1 MTHTYQIEGMHCGSC
16 VGKVKSELLKLGD
29 VTEAE
34 VQLKGPQATI
44 SLAHHIPLTA
54 LQRAIDKAGKF
65 TISETEVTGQ
75 HEIQIQSEVKA
86 WLVTYKPLLIAFAY
100 ITGIAILTAWSSDGI
115 KWMPWMKNFMGG
127 FFIALSFFKLLEL
140 RAFADNYSGYDLLAK
155 KIRVYGLIYPFIEL
169 GLGLAYISNWQPFY
183 TNIITIGVM
192 GFSTIGVIETI
203 LNKRKIRCACLGS
216 VFNVP
221 VGTVTLIE
229 DLLMVGMALFSLLLM
244 Q

>member
-1 MTHTYQIEGMHCGSC
+1 MTNTYQIEGMHCGSC
-16 VGKVKSELLKLGD
+16 ITKVKSELLKLGD

-44 SLAHHIPLTA
+44 SMAYHIPLSA

-65 TISETEVTGQ
+65 TISDMEATGQ
-75 HEIQIQSEVKA
+75 HEMQIQSEAKG
-86 WLVTYKPLLIAFAY
+86 WLATYKPLLLAFAY
-100 ITGIAILTAWSSDGI
+100 ITGIAILTAWSADGI
-115 KWMPWMKNFMGG
+115 KWMTWMKNFMGG

-183 TNIITIGVM
+183 TNIITIAVV

-203 LNKRKIRCACLGS
+203 MNKRKIRCACLGS

-221 VGTVTLIE
+221 VGTLTLIE
-229 DLLMVGMALFSLLLM
+229 DLLMVAMASFSLLML